1 MRFPLATLLLALGAC
16 LTFSTGCHYT
26 PQRTAY
32 VATST
37 VKVSVETALVAYNQF
52 AKTGHTTVAQ
62 NIAVKKAY
70 EQYQLA
76 AALACD
82 AGAVYAST
90 GGTNHIASAAFQTA
104 TLNMAGT
111 VEDLL
116 SLLRS
121 FGVKI

>member
-37 VKVSVETALVAYNQF
+37 VKVSVETA
-52 AKTGHTTVAQ
+52 
-62 NIAVKKAY
+62 
-70 EQYQLA
+70 
-76 AALACD
+76 
-82 AGAVYAST
+82 
-90 GGTNHIASAAFQTA
+90 
-104 TLNMAGT
+104 TLNMSGT
-111 VEDLL
+111 VEDFIA
-116 SLLRS
+116 LLRS